1 MSRRQWQG
9 RSIDAAVV
17 NNMGGGCSGGA
28 IKEEAEGILPG
39 IARGGDTT
47 SRRRHL
53 LIFFF
58 PSNRHGSTKRIAT
71 RHYYEPVL
79 RTSYGTSRGT
89 TASQDQLRGTRTRI
103 AQMQI
108 YYHRAQFE
116 LRQGH
121 V

>member
-71 RHYYEPVL
+71 RHYYYVVA
-79 RTSYGTSRGT
+79 TRGT
-89 TASQDQLRGTRTRI
+89 TGSQDQLRGTS
-103 AQMQI
+103 
-108 YYHRAQFE
+108 
-116 LRQGH
+116 
-121 V
+121 